1 MAHPSELIS
10 RGFSNA
16 ARSEDIE
23 YINSWWIL
31 KNSFGECLQ
40 KANSSFLILWAK
52 PPILFQFFLNPNA
65 LNFQSWLDLL
75 NGT

>member
-16 ARSEDIE
+16 ARSKDIE

-52 PPILFQFFLNPNA
+52 PPILFQFFFWTLMPPI
-65 LNFQSWLDLL
+65 FKVDWIY
-75 NGT
+75 